1 MQERFQSGLLGGGLE
16 LNLEAL
22 TGTWEK
28 QSLPPQLGPQCTAV
42 VLTSEEEDYF
52 SLVVAQKNDA

>member
-1 MQERFQSGLLGGGLE
+1 